1 MYLVKNIQEVKSR
14 GTLKRLDHNFAFYLK
29 ALGSFWDTSKNKLL
43 SCHTHHVFYK
53 KEPDSDV
60 VNEAHHLNSLGDGSY
75 KVPGFASFDLCPFR
89 CVC

>member
-1 MYLVKNIQEVKSR
+1 MN
-14 GTLKRLDHNFAFYLK
+14 T
-29 ALGSFWDTSKNKLL
+29 LL

-75 KVPGFASFDLCPFR
+75 KVPGFASFDLYPFR
-89 CVC
+89 CVCYSLNLAPNNYLRQNIQKE